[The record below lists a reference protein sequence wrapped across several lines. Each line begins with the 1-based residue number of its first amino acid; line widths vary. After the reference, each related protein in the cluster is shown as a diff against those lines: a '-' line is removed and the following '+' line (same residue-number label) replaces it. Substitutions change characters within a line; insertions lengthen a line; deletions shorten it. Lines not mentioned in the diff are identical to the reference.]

1 MAEVLMCEGCRYM
14 LGRWLSQDASMAS
27 AGVVGEW
34 MKQRVNARVPTDMVT
49 SEQLTPRVS
58 LGDRWGSQVLN
69 MISMAVEIRRKQLRR

>member
-34 MKQRVNARVPTDMVT
+34 MKQRVM
-49 SEQLTPRVS
+49 
-58 LGDRWGSQVLN
+58 LGF
-69 MISMAVEIRRKQLRR
+69 LRTW